1 MWYADIRLKI
11 IHFIYLSVSLN
22 VFSLSFADV
31 PFLADCEKILFMV
44 TQFKKE
50 HITSGVASGWRRY
63 ALGNMLIPLSIL
75 LAGKY
80 FFLSWGSGNKFFGVF
95 FFLMFGR
102 RELTNS
108 ASASDSR
115 ISPYAT
121 PYDVFI
127 HKQNHKI
134 LLLYSH
140 YSFPISVWKM
150 WHEFLLN
157 TLLPLYYFFVAESH
171 TVSLLLVFLNCLL
184 SIPTDPTKEI
194 CLHQWLLLL
203 QLTC

>member
-1 MWYADIRLKI
+1 MKAVRPGQHVNPPFHSFGWKI
-11 IHFIYLSVSLN
+11 FFSFLGLGKQ
-22 VFSLSFADV
+22 VFW
-31 PFLADCEKILFMV
+31 
-44 TQFKKE
+44 
-50 HITSGVASGWRRY
+50 GV
-63 ALGNMLIPLSIL
+63 
-75 LAGKY
+75 
-80 FFLSWGSGNKFFGVF
+80 

-102 RELTNS
+102 RKLTNS

-115 ISPYAT
+115 IFPYAT

-140 YSFPISVWKM
+140 YSFSISVWKM

-171 TVSLLLVFLNCLL
+171 IESLLLVFLNCLP
-184 SIPTDPTKEI
+184 SIPTDPTKEM